1 MWIPVIVSISALIL
15 SIIVN
20 ACLVAFLLG
29 KMSANQESIKLL
41 LKTYKEQT
49 AEHFNRLELKQDRHN
64 NLIERMAI
72 VEQAS
77 KSAHHRED
85 ELVKRVDKLE
95 EYLK

>member
-1 MWIPVIVSISALIL
+1 MWLPIIISICALIL
-15 SIIVN
+15 SVIIN

-41 LKTYKEQT
+41 LETHKEHT
-49 AEHFNRLELKQDRHN
+49 TEHFKRLE
-64 NLIERMAI
+64 I

-85 ELVKRVDKLE
+85 EIVKRLDKLE
-95 EYLK
+95 ECRK